1 MNTSIPPAR
10 TTAEPNDSGAPL
22 RQCLNCKT
30 DLQGN
35 FCHQCGQEDTHYV
48 RGIGSLL
55 NEFFGEMGNW
65 DGRVWRTLIPLFFR
79 PAFLSN
85 AYVQGRRVPY
95 VPPLRLYLFISII
108 AFIVFS
114 QFGNNLSFGATE
126 LTSAEE
132 QELYQDLGQTPREN
146 DLTRLKS
153 GEQQFTLGFL
163 SEAENLEL
171 TNKFSFLMEHPKI
184 LVNRFFSVAPQMMLI
199 ILPIFAL
206 VLKIMYLFS
215 KRYYIEH
222 VVLALHTHAF
232 LLVALMFMLTVS
244 KLSFASAPAILQASV
259 TLIFNLLWIW
269 IFVYLFLTQKRFY
282 RQSWLATSLK
292 FTITGLIYLLLLS
305 VGALGTLVWSIYSA

>member
-1 MNTSIPPAR
+1 MNTPTPPA
-10 TTAEPNDSGAPL
+10 TATAEPKNSETAL

-30 DLQGN
+30 DLQGD

-48 RGIGSLL
+48 RGVGSLL

-95 VPPLRLYLFISII
+95 VPPLRLYLFVSII
-108 AFIVFS
+108 AFVVFS
-114 QFGNNLSFGATE
+114 QFGNNLSFGATD

-132 QELYQDLGQTPREN
+132 QELYQALGETPREN

-171 TNKFSFLMEHPKI
+171 TNKFRFLMEHPKI
-184 LVNRFFSVAPQMMLI
+184 LINRFFSVAPQMMLI
-199 ILPIFAL
+199 MLPIFAF
-206 VLKIMYLFS
+206 VLKLMYLFS

-232 LLVALMFMLTVS
+232 LLISLMFMLIVS
-244 KLSFASAPAILQASV
+244 KFSSPDAPAMLKTPI
-259 TLIFNLLWIW
+259 TLVFNLLWIW

-282 RQSWLATSLK
+282 RQSWLVTFLK
-292 FTITGLIYLLLLS
+292 FNITGLVYLVLLS
-305 VGALGTLVWSIYSA
+305 LGALGTLIWSIYSA